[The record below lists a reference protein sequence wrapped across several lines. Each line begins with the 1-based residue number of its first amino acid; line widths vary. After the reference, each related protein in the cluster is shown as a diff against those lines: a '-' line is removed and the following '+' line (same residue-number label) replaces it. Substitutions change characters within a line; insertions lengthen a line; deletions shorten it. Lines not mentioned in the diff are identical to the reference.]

1 MLKKDKKMEDKRRDI
16 RLPPSAIGFEKFRIA
31 RALVLM
37 IY

>member
-1 MLKKDKKMEDKRRDI
+1 MLKKDKKTEDKRRDG

-31 RALVLM
+31 RALILM